1 MSLSRL
7 ALRLAAVEALRPYPA
22 IASGA
27 WPTLAGR
34 EVSDT
39 PIDPIEAVED
49 YNALMEQIEGKPV
62 VSVYTEEFSAEP
74 YQPAAF
80 PPEQAIVTLV
90 FEMMI
95 ATRGALVVQGADPND
110 VRTFGT
116 VEAAITD
123 RQREGLLDLLES
135 QIGWVLAK
143 GPTGALFRSIMMGVH
158 RVHSVPQRGDDKTLR
173 LAARTLKL
181 TVKVKNERWPPAMGQ
196 GLDLLPE
203 PLRTVGRALD
213 PASSGGAL
221 CLALADVVPRP
232 GTLGTPFTGID
243 IAAVFGGTTVR
254 AAT

>member
-7 ALRLAAVEALRPYPA
+7 ALRLAAVEALRPSA
-22 IASGA
+22 ALSSGV
-27 WPTLAGR
+27 WPTLVGR

-49 YNALMEQIEGKPV
+49 YNDLMARIAGKPV

-74 YQPAAF
+74 YQPATF
-80 PPEQAIVTLV
+80 PPEQAMVTLV

-95 ATRGALVVQGADPND
+95 ASRGTLVVVDADGEQ
-110 VRTFGT
+110 TSFGT
-116 VEAAITD
+116 VTAAITD
-123 RQREGLLDLLES
+123 RQREALLDVLES
-135 QIGWVLAK
+135 QIGWVLAY
-143 GPTGALFRSIMMGVH
+143 GPTGELFRKVRMEVH

-181 TVKVKNERWPPAMGQ
+181 SCKVKNERWPPATGQ

-213 PASSGGAL
+213 PASSGGKL
-221 CLALADVVPRP
+221 CLALADLVPKP
-232 GTLGTPFTGID
+232 GTPGTPFSGID
-243 IAAVFGGTTVR
+243 ITAVLGGDTIFAAS
-254 AAT
+254 